1 MTIDFAGLISRLRRR
16 LGPSGILT
24 ELVDTDPYCEDWR
37 RLYHGRTPAVMRPA
51 NTQEVADVVRLCAE
65 ARAPL
70 VPMGGNTSM
79 VGGAAVSEDGSQLIL
94 SLQRMSRVRGIDPVD
109 MTMEIEAGVTLKA
122 AQLAAEEAGC
132 LLPLSI
138 SSEGSAQIGGVLAT
152 NAGGN
157 NTVRYGNARDLV
169 LGLEV
174 VLPDGQVWNGL
185 RRLHKDNTGYCLR
198 QLFVGSEGTLGIITA
213 AVLKLFPRPREIEVA
228 LCAVASPEAAL
239 KLFQAC
245 QHHDPAAIQAFEY
258 MSGAGM
264 VLVERFILDAKPPLA
279 APAPHYVLLELATPR
294 EGAGLRGALEA
305 LLGQA
310 MEQGIVTDAVIA
322 ESGAQRAA
330 IWKLREEHSE
340 AQKRAG
346 ASVKND
352 ISVPVS
358 RVPELIRR
366 ATEICERLVPGIRC
380 VPFGHLG
387 DGNIHFNLVQP
398 EGADGAA
405 FLARDHELMDA
416 VNEIVRDLDG
426 SFSAEHGIGRLKPY
440 MMPDWRGGA
449 ELELMRRIKAALDPP
464 GCSTRARCCPDDRPR
479 NRNQPLHHRRLRRR
493 HPLRRR
499 RHPRQRRRCACAARR
514 FRRAYRGRRRRA
526 AHRHPVR
533 DPVGPLGRQQHP
545 ASYRRRLYTRRR
557 HPAERAGRRLCS
569 PCRG

>member
-1 MTIDFAGLISRLRRR
+1 MEKDYAGLIDRLRQR
-16 LGPSGILT
+16 LGTNGMLT
-24 ELVDTDPYCEDWR
+24 DPADTDPFCEDWR
-37 RLYHGRTPAVMRPA
+37 RLYHGRTPAVLRPA
-51 NTQEVADVVRLCAE
+51 NTSEVADAVRLCAE
-65 ARAPL
+65 YG
-70 VPMGGNTSM
+70 VPIVPQGGNTSM
-79 VGGAAVSEDGSQLIL
+79 VGGAAVAEDGSQLIL
-94 SLQRMSRVRGIDPVD
+94 SLSRMNGVRGIDTVD

-122 AQLAAEEAGC
+122 AQLAAEESDR

-228 LCAVASPEAAL
+228 LCAVASPDAAL
-239 KLFQAC
+239 QLFQAC
-245 QHHDPAAIQAFEY
+245 QQHDAAAIQAFEY

-264 VLVERFILDAKPPLA
+264 ALVERFIPDAKPPLSVPA
-279 APAPHYVLLELATPR
+279 AHYVLLELATPR
-294 EGAGLRGALEA
+294 EGAGLRAALEE
-305 LLGQA
+305 LLGA
-310 MEQGIVTDAVIA
+310 ALEKGGVTDAVIA

-366 ATEICERLVPGIRC
+366 AAEACERLVPGIRC
-380 VPFGHLG
+380 APFGHLG

-398 EGADGAA
+398 DGGDSAA

-449 ELELMRRIKAALDPP
+449 ELELMRRIKTALDPAGLLNP
-464 GCSTRARCCPDDRPR
+464 GKMLP
-479 NRNQPLHHRRLRRR
+479 
-493 HPLRRR
+493 
-499 RHPRQRRRCACAARR
+499 
-514 FRRAYRGRRRRA
+514 
-526 AHRHPVR
+526 
-533 DPVGPLGRQQHP
+533 
-545 ASYRRRLYTRRR
+545 
-557 HPAERAGRRLCS
+557 
-569 PCRG
+569 